1 MGDREGL
8 GALVTALKE
17 YKGGV
22 LIISHNKEFCDGVAT
37 EKWIMNKGALRIEG
51 ESKADENE
59 EADTANAAPEE
70 VVDGFG
76 NNIKVNKQLSE
87 AEKKKEKKL
96 KEGKKKGTLSQE
108 EEWEMQDKLL
118 ELNDSLA

>member
-1 MGDREGL
+1 MGGL
-8 GALVTALKE
+8 GALVLALKE

-51 ESKADENE
+51 ESKSDENE

-76 NNIKVNKQLSE
+76 NKIKVNKQLSE
-87 AEKKKEKKL
+87 AE
-96 KEGKKKGTLSQE
+96 KKKGTLSQE

-118 ELNDSLA
+118 ELNDSLAK